1 MTHKHNYTLWLEL
14 ISGGITH
21 LEFIYIYIYISDIIM
36 VYFSP
41 KKNNYGILV
50 LDKRSIIM
58 VLDFSQK
65 KKKKKTTTTT

>member
-1 MTHKHNYTLWLEL
+1 
-14 ISGGITH
+14 
-21 LEFIYIYIYISDIIM
+21 M

-58 VLDFSQK
+58 VLEFSQK
-65 KKKKKTTTTT
+65 KKKKKKKKQQQQQHRLY